1 MPATWYHSCSPLA
14 QRQRLSESVNA
25 DLRQSWTGKYTRP
38 LALCTRLE
46 LATIVVPTTAV
57 APLTP
62 DSKPRWCQSASSAN
76 GSEACVSLR
85 ATHSPTRA
93 AIGPTSSFICTHQH
107 AVTKKFPQNQ
117 PACKERDGDL
127 GPIVFFLQT
136 CHPLPPP
143 HTERPF
149 VTLDHSMWACAGWS
163 SQRRPIIGAESLQ
176 SFSASMAPSCSM
188 RQYAPFCGMQSV
200 WYASISMELQY
211 RGGGAPSS
219 RCPRPPGL
227 HVGLHVTLKAA
238 RSTSRPTRPL
248 RERSGSP
255 SAAQTVL
262 PPVSHVGSSH
272 RPCCARQHRVR
283 A

>member
-1 MPATWYHSCSPLA
+1 MRLFASHPLA
-14 QRQRLSESVNA
+14 
-25 DLRQSWTGKYTRP
+25 DP
-38 LALCTRLE
+38 
-46 LATIVVPTTAV
+46 
-57 APLTP
+57 
-62 DSKPRWCQSASSAN
+62 SSHWAH
-76 GSEACVSLR
+76 EFFHLH
-85 ATHSPTRA
+85 TPTRGHKKVPSKSTGLQGEGR
-93 AIGPTSSFICTHQH
+93 GPGSDCFLST
-107 AVTKKFPQNQ
+107 
-117 PACKERDGDL
+117 DL
-127 GPIVFFLQT
+127 SP
-136 CHPLPPP
+136 PPPP